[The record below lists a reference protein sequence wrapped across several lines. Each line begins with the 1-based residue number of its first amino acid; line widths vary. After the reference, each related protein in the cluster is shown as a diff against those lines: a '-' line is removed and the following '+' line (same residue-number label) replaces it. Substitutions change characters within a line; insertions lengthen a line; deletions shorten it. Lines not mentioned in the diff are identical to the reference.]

1 MFGPQIQI
9 FRLLGFPIKLDLS
22 WLFIAVLLTWSLAG
36 AYFPQMQPELSPGA
50 YWFMGL
56 AGMLGLFASVV
67 LHELGHAVV
76 ARRYDLEIRGI
87 TLFIFGGVAEMTEE
101 PRSAKA
107 EFLVAIGG
115 PLVSLALAILFW
127 SLSLAPLP
135 EATVSVIQ
143 YLATINTILLAFN
156 LLPAFP
162 LDGGRV
168 LRALI
173 WHFGK
178 GLRSATRI
186 TSRVG
191 AAFGWILI
199 GMGLLQ
205 LMAGFI
211 VGAIWWALLG
221 LFLKTAATSSYQQLL
236 LRRLL
241 EGERVSRF
249 MADEPITVRENDA
262 VDDLVEKYVYRYHHK
277 AFPVVDESGRP
288 TGLLTTR
295 QIRELPRDQWSAT
308 NARSIMEPIGDEN
321 TIHPRTD
328 ALEALSRMNRAQQ
341 SRFLVIEDDSLKGI
355 LTLRDLLAFFSLKV
369 ELEEKELPQVPLK
382 E

>member
-36 AYFPQMQPELSPGA
+36 AYFPQMQPELSPGT
-50 YWFMGL
+50 YWIMGL
-56 AGMLGLFASVV
+56 AGMIGLFASVV

-87 TLFIFGGVAEMTEE
+87 TLFIFGGVAELTEE
-101 PRSAKA
+101 PRSAKV
-107 EFLVAIGG
+107 EFLVAVGG
-115 PLVSLALAILFW
+115 PLVSLVLAALFW
-127 SLSLAPLP
+127 SLGMAPFP
-135 EATVSVIQ
+135 EAATSVIR
-143 YLATINTILLAFN
+143 YLATINTVLLAFN

-211 VGAIWWALLG
+211 VGAVWWALLG
-221 LFLKTAATSSYQQLL
+221 LFLKTAAASSYQQLL

-241 EGERVSRF
+241 EGEPVARF
-249 MADEPITVRENDA
+249 MADQPVTVLENDA
-262 VDDLVEKYVYRYHHK
+262 IDDLVEDFVYRYHHK

-308 NARSIMEPIGDEN
+308 TARSIMEPVGKAN
-321 TIHPRTD
+321 SIHPRTD
-328 ALEALSRMNRAQQ
+328 ALEALSRMNQTQQ
-341 SRFLVIEDDSLKGI
+341 SRFLVIEDGSLKGI

-369 ELEEKELPQVPLK
+369 ELEENELPQVPLK

>member
-36 AYFPQMQPELSPGA
+36 AYFPQMQTDLVPGA
-50 YWFMGL
+50 YWVMGL
-56 AGMLGLFASVV
+56 AGMIGLFASVV

-101 PRSAKA
+101 PRSAKV

-115 PLVSLALAILFW
+115 PLVSLVLALLFW

-135 EATVSVIQ
+135 EAVVSVIR
-143 YLATINTILLAFN
+143 YLATINTVLLAFN

-173 WHFGK
+173 WHFGR

-199 GMGLLQ
+199 ALGLLQ
-205 LMAGFI
+205 FMAGFI
-211 VGAIWWALLG
+211 VGAIWWALIG
-221 LFLKTAATSSYQQLL
+221 LFLKSAASSSYQQLL

-241 EGERVSRF
+241 EGEPVSRF
-249 MADEPITVRENDA
+249 MADEPVTVRENDA
-262 VDDLVEKYVYRYHHK
+262 IDDLVENFVYRYHHK
-277 AFPVVDESGRP
+277 AFPVVDEQDRP

-295 QIRELPRDQWSAT
+295 QIRELPRDQWSANT
-308 NARSIMEPIGDEN
+308 ARMIMEPIGNAN
-321 TIHPRTD
+321 TIHPGTD
-328 ALEALSRMNRAQQ
+328 ALAALSRMNQAQQ
-341 SRFLVIEDDSLKGI
+341 SRFLVVEEDSLKGI

-369 ELEEKELPQVPLK
+369 ELEENESPQVPLK